1 MSSAADEAAGA
12 AGAAG
17 PVDVEA
23 AGVVDAGA
31 DASADAATP
40 RDGAVA
46 VGDPQPRSVERP
58 LLSVQGLVVDFG
70 MTRAVADVSFTLPA
84 GSALAVLGTNGA
96 GKSTVASAV
105 SGLVIP
111 TAGRIEFDGR
121 DVTSWPA
128 HRVARLGVTH
138 VLEGRGVFPGL
149 SVAENL
155 RLGVSRT
162 VPKAD
167 RAEAVSRAFDLFP
180 VLAERRRQ
188 TCSTLSGGE
197 RQMLALARVLAAP
210 PKLLVADELSLGLAP
225 KLVEMTFEVLAKA
238 RNAGVTVVLVEQ
250 FIERALE
257 LADTA
262 VILRRGRMVWSGRAD
277 EAGTTVLDQYL
288 GVDEAAVAAGVE
300 DAS

>member
-1 MSSAADEAAGA
+1 
-12 AGAAG
+12 
-17 PVDVEA
+17 
-23 AGVVDAGA
+23 
-31 DASADAATP
+31 
-40 RDGAVA
+40 VA
-46 VGDPQPRSVERP
+46 
-58 LLSVQGLVVDFG
+58 
-70 MTRAVADVSFTLPA
+70 
-84 GSALAVLGTNGA
+84 
-96 GKSTVASAV
+96 
-105 SGLVIP
+105 
-111 TAGRIEFDGR
+111 
-121 DVTSWPA
+121 
-128 HRVARLGVTH
+128 
-138 VLEGRGVFPGL
+138 
-149 SVAENL
+149 
-155 RLGVSRT
+155 
-162 VPKAD
+162 
-167 RAEAVSRAFDLFP
+167 RAFDLFP